1 MSTINDISLLD
12 LNKKYSYADYLTWS
26 IRERLELI
34 NGGIYQIFITPSTLH
49 QKISSLLLKE
59 IFKTLGEQPCQV
71 FHAPFDVRLPKKEM
85 ENQQI
90 FTVVQ
95 PDICIICDHTKID
108 DKGCIGAPD
117 LIIEILSPGNTS
129 KEMKNKF
136 EAYEESGV
144 REYWLIEPQDKAVLI
159 FVLENGKFIGKRPMV
174 EEETLQS
181 FIFPDLKIDLQ
192 PLFRKAYSN

>member
-34 NGGIYQIFITPSTLH
+34 EGDIYQITTTPSTLH

-85 ENQQI
+85 DNQQI

-95 PDICIICDHTKID
+95 PDICIICDHTKLD
-108 DKGCIGAPD
+108 DMGCIGAPD

-159 FVLENGKFIGKRPMV
+159 FVLENGKFIGKRPRV
-174 EEETLQS
+174 EKETLQS

-192 PLFRKAYSN
+192 SLFRKAYSN